1 MMFPRGLQNLGQKW
15 QNFGIVPAPVVF
27 VQLCRFG
34 AVEKNS
40 SAVQAKW
47 HGQLLER
54 AQHGGIDRLRDG
66 IDGEHAQGSAVQQ
79 RLRPSVQVDAAEE
92 KVQVD
97 GGIGLQEWPV
107 LPGDAELDVAQER
120 IEVAFGL
127 QDLHLEKA
135 GAKGIKVGDP
145 GAKVVEGLIGEPLGH
160 GRFVEPSFCLLAC
173 VGRRKV
179 GEGDV
184 VLGFEVAAGHG
195 VVADSLGFDEARHRV
210 GKLTPGRINR
220 RGQADGVGLQNP
232 ALAVIE
238 NCGEAIADNGS
249 GLHIARS
256 GVSPAGEKAAVL
268 QSNNSVVYQGGGL
281 DEVTDAVFVLVCF
294 GHVRFKTF
302 MRPRV
307 FRIFPWAGS
316 HAGQRMCRK

>member
-1 MMFPRGLQNLGQKW
+1 MRGAGCIRELR
-15 QNFGIVPAPVVF
+15 
-27 VQLCRFG
+27 RFG

-54 AQHGGIDRLRDG
+54 AQHGGIDRLRDR
-66 IDGEHAQGSAVQQ
+66 IDGEHAQGTAVEQ
-79 RLRPSVQVDAAEE
+79 RLRPSMQVDAAEE

-107 LPGDAELDVAQER
+107 LPGDAELDIAQER

-127 QDLHLEKA
+127 QGLHLQKA

-160 GRFVEPSFCLLAC
+160 GCFVEPSFCLLAG

-179 GEGDV
+179 GEGNV
-184 VLGFEVAAGHG
+184 VLGFEVAAGHR
-195 VVADSLGFDEARHRV
+195 VIADALGFDEARHRI
-210 GKLTPGRINR
+210 GELAPGRINR

-238 NCGEAIADNGS
+238 YRGEAVADNCQR
-249 GLHIARS
+249 APYRS
-256 GVSPAGEKAAVL
+256 FRVSPAGEKTPVL
-268 QSNNSVVYQGGGL
+268 QSDNAVVNQRGGL

-294 GHVRFKTF
+294 GHVVSKSFIV
-302 MRPRV
+302 RV
-307 FRIFPWAGS
+307 SLVPCPG
-316 HAGQRMCRK
+316 GQPCGPANMA